1 MGIKGDLVLIQ
12 RAVANRWLTDD
23 LKPMVIRALESALES
38 GDVRAELR
46 AAQIVASIEAQ
57 NQKDELSELKELH
70 ERIIGIANRFGI
82 VLPDAGDIESSAI
95 PAIGSDEGT
104 RPTFE
109 EKRAR

>member
-23 LKPMVIRALESALES
+23 LKPMVIRALETALDS
-38 GDVRAELR
+38 GDTRAELR
-46 AAQIVASIEAQ
+46 AAQIVATIESQ

-70 ERIIGIANRFGI
+70 ERIVGIANRFGI
-82 VLPDAGDIESSAI
+82 VIPDAGDIESTAV
-95 PAIGSDEGT
+95 PAIGSNQGD
-104 RPTFE
+104 RATFE